1 MKISEV
7 ATAINGRVVCSA
19 SLTDHEVKRACASDL
34 LSDVLTL
41 NKHGILLITG
51 LANLQTV
58 RVAEVAEIP
67 CILLVRN
74 KKASPEMIR
83 IAEEN
88 KIVIIESERS
98 MFNASGSLF
107 QAGIQPVY

>member
-7 ATAINGRVVCSA
+7 ASTVNGKIVCSA
-19 SLTDHEVKRACASDL
+19 NLAEREIRRACASDL

-51 LANLQTV
+51 LSNLQTV
-58 RVAEVAEIP
+58 RVAEVAEIA

-88 KIVIIESERS
+88 KIAIIESERS
-98 MFNASGSLF
+98 MFFASGVLF
-107 QAGIQPVY
+107 KGGLEPLY